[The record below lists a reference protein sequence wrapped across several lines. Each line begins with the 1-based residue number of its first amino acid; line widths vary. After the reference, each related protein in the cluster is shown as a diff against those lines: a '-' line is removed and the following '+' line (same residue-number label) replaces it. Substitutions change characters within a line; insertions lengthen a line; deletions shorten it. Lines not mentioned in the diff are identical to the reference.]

1 MHTSN
6 YSLHYTFSVLTSH
19 PLQNVLFYFVQFA
32 QLIRIQKKLGKEN
45 FPLVEQAYYPNHR
58 EMVSNFKYR
67 ILYIYHQNSIGRAF
81 SSRVTFHFDSYT
93 APYGLFPICQHSE
106 IINSHLANI
115 LNFTPQWSA
124 GYGLLSH
131 VNIFVKKC
139 LRMALIRTK

>member
-19 PLQNVLFYFVQFA
+19 PLQNVLFIFVQFA

-67 ILYIYHQNSIGRAF
+67 ILYIYHQILLGVLFQVASHSIL
-81 SSRVTFHFDSYT
+81 T
-93 APYGLFPICQHSE
+93 ATLS
-106 IINSHLANI
+106 IND
-115 LNFTPQWSA
+115 TCP
-124 GYGLLSH
+124 
-131 VNIFVKKC
+131 
-139 LRMALIRTK
+139 